1 MTKVQL
7 KIKIVKKKKDIESK
21 LAGTVL
27 VFLIENAIVQCKKKL
42 YQLLIKLKMEKT
54 AIRKFK
60 L

>member
-1 MTKVQL
+1 MIKVQL
-7 KIKIVKKKKDIESK
+7 KIKTVKKKKDIESK
-21 LAGTVL
+21 LVGTVL

-42 YQLLIKLKMEKT
+42 CQLLIKLKMEKT

>member
-42 YQLLIKLKMEKT
+42 YRLLIKLKMEKT
-54 AIRKFK
+54 VIRKFK